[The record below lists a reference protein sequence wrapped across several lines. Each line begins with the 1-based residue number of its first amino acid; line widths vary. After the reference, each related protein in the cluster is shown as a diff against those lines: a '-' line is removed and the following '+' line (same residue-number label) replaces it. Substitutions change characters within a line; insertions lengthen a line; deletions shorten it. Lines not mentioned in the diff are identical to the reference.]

1 MGQRHKH
8 ADVIVAWA
16 EGKAVQVWD
25 EDAKRWWDLKT
36 SSPSFFEEREYR
48 IKPPAKKYRVALFRA
63 GDEEPQAVVVNSQVT
78 AGNFESRSY
87 FVRWLTD
94 WIEYEE

>member
-8 ADVIVAWA
+8 ADVIIAWA
-16 EGKAVQVWD
+16 EGKDVQVRNPIEGSWLDLTISTPKFTD
-25 EDAKRWWDLKT
+25 E
-36 SSPSFFEEREYR
+36 EYR
-48 IKPPAKKYRVALFRA
+48 IKPLAKKYRVALFSYS
-63 GDEEPQAVVVNSQVT
+63 GGSYTST
-78 AGNFESRSY
+78 ADTQQDDADFCERPN

>member
-8 ADVIVAWA
+8 ADVIIAWA
-16 EGKAVQVWD
+16 EGKNVQVWD
-25 EDAKRWWDLKT
+25 DINDMWDDLTVEAPTFMSKK
-36 SSPSFFEEREYR
+36 YR
-48 IKPPAKKYRVALFRA
+48 IKPPTKKYRVALFRA